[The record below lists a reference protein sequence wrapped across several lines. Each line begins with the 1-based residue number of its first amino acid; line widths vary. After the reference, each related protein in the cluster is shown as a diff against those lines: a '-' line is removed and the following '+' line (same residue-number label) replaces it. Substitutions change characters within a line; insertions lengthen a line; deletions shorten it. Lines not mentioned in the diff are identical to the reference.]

1 MERPE
6 KDARPLMAAGM
17 HFLNAFILA
26 SAFCSCE
33 KDPGTESGTPEFE
46 VYDVVPVAEQGWDI
60 YTGTGYRYGASIIVN
75 DDESVDLWLA
85 APGGTFGEG
94 VKTYLSDEQEAQ
106 QLGTDGTL
114 AQYFEFDESFARI
127 SLYCPS
133 WNSTQESFTLSIY
146 EWNTDY
152 AGTVAGEPLASR
164 RFEKYGDNSWLD
176 LYAGDDE
183 TGTEKFPAGKYLWV
197 MSDGTETS
205 GIWKCTDPGSNAG
218 TNAVSYIDGVRIDEE
233 AVIGGQTVT
242 PGQFRSMI
250 CTVDGSTDVY
260 WDKIVYMHSEDGGR
274 SWSEEKASL
283 IPTEGSR
290 DALSCCDPGVAAWG
304 GYYYVGYTSTE
315 NTAGRENHVYMARS
329 AGPAGPWEKWNGSG
343 WGGDDPQPVVAF
355 DGARSGFGA
364 GEPCIVVLN
373 GTVYLYY
380 SWNDWNT
387 VTTRVSTAPADD
399 PNWPARLEGHGTVI
413 DKTDTSN
420 PDHTDVKYIERS
432 RKFVA
437 VYTVMRDTDDS
448 YLQLWES
455 EDGINFVMGGRIG
468 GELEPGIINAGMSGD
483 AVGHVRPDSVQ
494 YLCYAHSDA
503 PRTWGH
509 WATWWSPLVWERI

>member
-1 MERPE
+1 MKPNIMERPE
-6 KDARPLMAAGM
+6 KDARPLMAAGR
-17 HFLNAFILA
+17 HFLNALILA
-26 SAFCSCE
+26 AVFCSCE

-146 EWNTDY
+146 EWNSDY

-197 MSDGTETS
+197 MSDGTANS
-205 GIWKCTDPGSNAG
+205 GIWKCTVSGSSSQ
-218 TNAVSYIDGVRIDEE
+218 TNARSYVDGEE
-233 AVIGGQTVT
+233 IS
-242 PGQFRSMI
+242 GQFFSMI
-250 CTVDGSTDVY
+250 CTSAGSNEIY
-260 WDKIVYMHSEDGGR
+260 WDKIVYMHSDDGGKT
-274 SWSEEKASL
+274 WTDEVPTL
-283 IPTEGSR
+283 LPTEGGR
-290 DALSCCDPGVAAWG
+290 DSLSCCDPGVACWG
-304 GYYYVGYTSTE
+304 GYYYIGYTSTM
-315 NTAGRENHVYMARS
+315 NQSGRYNHVYMARGTS
-329 AGPAGPWEKWNGSG
+329 PDGPWEKWNGSG
-343 WGGDDPQPVVAF
+343 WGGDPSPVVTY
-355 DGARSGFGA
+355 DGTLSGFGA
-364 GEPCIVVLN
+364 GEPCIVVLD

-380 SWNDWNT
+380 SWNEWNT
-387 VTTRVSTAPADD
+387 VTTMLSTAPADD
-399 PNWPARLEGHGTVI
+399 ENWPARLESRGVVI
-413 DKTDTSN
+413 DKTDMED
-420 PDHTDVKYIERS
+420 PDHTDVKYVERS

-437 VYTVMRDTDDS
+437 IHAVERDTDDS
-448 YLQLWES
+448 WIQIWES
-455 EDGINFVMGGRIG
+455 EDGISFTKAGQIR
-468 GELEPGIINAGMSGD
+468 GELCKGIINAGMSGD
-483 AVGHVRPDSVQ
+483 GEGHVRPDIVQ
-494 YLCYAHSDA
+494 YLCYAHSDE

-509 WATWWSPLVWERI
+509 WATWWSPMVWERPTE

>member
-6 KDARPLMAAGM
+6 KDARPLAAAGR

-26 SAFCSCE
+26 AVFCSCE

-94 VKTYLSDEQEAQ
+94 VKTYLSDEKEAQ

-197 MSDGTETS
+197 MSDGTANS
-205 GIWKCTDPGSNAG
+205 GIWKCTVSGSSSQ
-218 TNAVSYIDGVRIDEE
+218 TNARSYVDGEE
-233 AVIGGQTVT
+233 IS
-242 PGQFRSMI
+242 GQFFSMI
-250 CTVDGSTDVY
+250 CTSAGSNEIY
-260 WDKIVYMHSEDGGR
+260 WDKIVYMHSDDGGKT
-274 SWSEEKASL
+274 WTDEVPTL
-283 IPTEGSR
+283 LPTEGGR
-290 DALSCCDPGVAAWG
+290 DSLSCCDPGVACWG
-304 GYYYVGYTSTE
+304 GYYYIGYTSTM
-315 NTAGRENHVYMARS
+315 NQSGRYNHVYMARGTS
-329 AGPAGPWEKWNGSG
+329 PDGPWEKWNGSG
-343 WGGDDPQPVVAF
+343 WGGDPSPVVTY
-355 DGARSGFGA
+355 DGTLSGFGA
-364 GEPCIVVLN
+364 GEPCIVVLD

-380 SWNDWNT
+380 SWNEWNT
-387 VTTRVSTAPADD
+387 VTTMLSTAPADD
-399 PNWPARLEGHGTVI
+399 ENWPARLESRGVVI
-413 DKTDTSN
+413 DKTDMED
-420 PDHTDVKYIERS
+420 PDHTDVKYVERS

-437 VYTVMRDTDDS
+437 IHAVERDTDNS
-448 YLQLWES
+448 WIQIWES
-455 EDGINFVMGGRIG
+455 EDGISFTKAGQIR
-468 GELEPGIINAGMSGD
+468 GELCKGIINAGMSGD
-483 AVGHVRPDSVQ
+483 GEGHVRPDIVQ
-494 YLCYAHSDA
+494 YLCYAHSDE

-509 WATWWSPLVWERI
+509 WATWWSPMVWERPTE

>member
-1 MERPE
+1 MLAVP
-6 KDARPLMAAGM
+6 AIFMA
-17 HFLNAFILA
+17 LA
-26 SAFCSCE
+26 SCDKEQAGP
-33 KDPGTESGTPEFE
+33 KPQGPAGYVPDDPDYEI
-46 VYDVVPVAEQGWDI
+46 YDVSPRAEQGWDI
-60 YTGTGYRYGASIIVN
+60 YTGTGYRYGASVIVN
-75 DDESVDLWLA
+75 DDSSVDLWLA
-85 APGGTFGEG
+85 APGGTFAEG
-94 VKTYLSDEQEAQ
+94 TDTYLSEEQEAQ
-106 QLGTDGTL
+106 QLGTEHVF
-114 AQYFEFDESFARI
+114 AQYFEFGEEFVCV

-133 WNSTQESFTLSIY
+133 WSSSTQCFTLSMY
-146 EWNTDY
+146 SWDTDY
-152 AGTVAGEPLASR
+152 DTTVGNAPLSTV
-164 RFEKYGDNSWLD
+164 RFENYKDNSWLKI
-176 LYAGDDE
+176 YADE
-183 TGTEKFPAGKYLWV
+183 AQTGTVKFPAGQYLWV

-343 WGGDDPQPVVAF
+343 WGGNDPQPVVTF

-399 PNWPARLEGHGTVI
+399 PNWPARLESHGTVI
-413 DKTDTSN
+413 DKTGTSN
-420 PDHTDVKYIERS
+420 PDHTDVKYVERS

-503 PRTWGH
+503 PREWGH
-509 WATWWSPLVWERI
+509 WATWWSPLVWEKSVSGEVE